1 MQSNEKQSASTS
13 MGNDSYKP
21 AIYSTS
27 ENTQLAEKFTQN
39 RLMRMAEKDSGKE
52 LERIYIIPLRRAK
65 IGPTSRAA
73 PRAIDDIRHFLMKH
87 MKVEQKNV
95 WIDDSLNKE
104 LWAHGKFW
112 VPSKIRVRAVKFED
126 GVVEAT
132 LPELGEKKSRREFL
146 KEEKEKKTPI
156 LRREEEKAEEAVPG
170 AEGYDIT
177 PTGQGEV
184 KIKKKK
190 EKAPKEEEPAEKK
203 EKPIKSEEKAPKEK
217 AEKKEESKAAKKSK
231 TAAKKLTSTKKGEK
245 EKPVSKRKS
254 ASKKTEKKSE

>member
-1 MQSNEKQSASTS
+1 
-13 MGNDSYKP
+13 
-21 AIYSTS
+21 
-27 ENTQLAEKFTQN
+27 
-39 RLMRMAEKDSGKE
+39 MAEKDSGKE

-73 PRAIDDIRHFLMKH
+73 PRAVDDVRHFLMKH
-87 MKVEQKNV
+87 MKVEQKKV

-132 LPELGEKKSRREFL
+132 LPELAEKKSRREFL

-156 LRREEEKAEEAVPG
+156 LRRAEEKAEEAVPG

-177 PTGQGEV
+177 PTGDGEV

-190 EKAPKEEEPAEKK
+190 EKAPKEEEPAETK
-203 EKPIKSEEKAPKEK
+203 EKPMKSEEKAKKKEK
-217 AEKKEESKAAKKSK
+217 PTETKKSKPTAKKS
-231 TAAKKLTSTKKGEK
+231 TSTKKDEK
-245 EKPVSKRKS
+245 KKPVSKRKS
-254 ASKKTEKKSE
+254 TVEKNREKK

>member
-1 MQSNEKQSASTS
+1 MS
-13 MGNDSYKP
+13 
-21 AIYSTS
+21 
-27 ENTQLAEKFTQN
+27 
-39 RLMRMAEKDSGKE
+39 MAEKDTGKE

-73 PRAIDDIRHFLMKH
+73 PRAVIDIRTFLMKH

-95 WIDDSLNKE
+95 WIDDSLNKK
-104 LWAHGKFW
+104 LWTHGKFW

-156 LRREEEKAEEAVPG
+156 LRREEEKVEEAVPG
-170 AEGYDIT
+170 AEGYEIT
-177 PTGQGEV
+177 PTGEGEV

-190 EKAPKEEEPAEKK
+190 EKAPKEEKSTEQKEEP
-203 EKPIKSEEKAPKEK
+203 KPSEEKAPEVE
-217 AEKKEESKAAKKSK
+217 AEQ
-231 TAAKKLTSTKKGEK
+231 K
-245 EKPVSKRKS
+245 EKPTKEKKQATQKPKKTTKEKTDKTSSKRKS
-254 ASKKTEKKSE
+254 AAKKTKKKSE

>member
-1 MQSNEKQSASTS
+1 MQSNEEQSTSTS
-13 MGNDSYKP
+13 MGHDSYKP

-27 ENTQLAEKFTQN
+27 ENTPLAEKFTQN

-73 PRAIDDIRHFLMKH
+73 PRAVDDIRHFLMKH

-177 PTGQGEV
+177 PTGKGEV

-203 EKPIKSEEKAPKEK
+203 EKPIKSEEKVPEEK
-217 AEKKEESKAAKKSK
+217 ADKKEESKGEKKSK
-231 TAAKKLTSTKKGEK
+231 TATKKSMSTKKGEK
-245 EKPVSKRKS
+245 EKSVSKRKS
-254 ASKKTEKKSE
+254 ASKKTGKKSE

>member
-1 MQSNEKQSASTS
+1 
-13 MGNDSYKP
+13 
-21 AIYSTS
+21 
-27 ENTQLAEKFTQN
+27 
-39 RLMRMAEKDSGKE
+39 MAEKVTGKE
-52 LERIYIIPLRRAK
+52 VERIYIVPLRRAK

-73 PRAIDDIRHFLMKH
+73 PRAVDDIRHFLMKH
-87 MKVEQKNV
+87 MKVERKNV
-95 WIDDSLNKE
+95 WIDDSLNKQI
-104 LWAHGKFW
+104 WSHGKFW

-156 LRREEEKAEEAVPG
+156 LKREEEKAEEAVPG

-177 PTGQGEV
+177 PTGDGEV

-190 EKAPKEEEPAEKK
+190 EKAPKEKQVAEKEEPTPVAKKVSEK
-203 EKPIKSEEKAPKEK
+203 EEEPETMTKKKK
-217 AEKKEESKAAKKSK
+217 AEKKPQTAKKAVTSK
-231 TAAKKLTSTKKGEK
+231 SAKKKA
-245 EKPVSKRKS
+245 

>member
-1 MQSNEKQSASTS
+1 
-13 MGNDSYKP
+13 
-21 AIYSTS
+21 
-27 ENTQLAEKFTQN
+27 
-39 RLMRMAEKDSGKE
+39 MAEKDSAKE
-52 LERIYIIPLRRAK
+52 LERIYVVPLRRAK

-73 PRAIDDIRHFLMKH
+73 PRAIDDVRHFLMKH

-104 LWAHGKFW
+104 LWKHGKFW
-112 VPSKIRVRAVKFED
+112 VPSKIHVRAVKFED

-190 EKAPKEEEPAEKK
+190 EKARVRKEERQARRG
-203 EKPIKSEEKAPKEK
+203 KPPS
-217 AEKKEESKAAKKSK
+217 
-231 TAAKKLTSTKKGEK
+231 
-245 EKPVSKRKS
+245 
-254 ASKKTEKKSE
+254 

>member
-1 MQSNEKQSASTS
+1 
-13 MGNDSYKP
+13 
-21 AIYSTS
+21 
-27 ENTQLAEKFTQN
+27 
-39 RLMRMAEKDSGKE
+39 MAEKDSEKE

-73 PRAIDDIRHFLMKH
+73 PRAIGDIRHFLMKH

-146 KEEKEKKTPI
+146 KEEKEKKIPI

-177 PTGQGEV
+177 PTGKGEV

-190 EKAPKEEEPAEKK
+190 EKAPKEEKTAETKEKSKKSKEKTEKK
-203 EKPIKSEEKAPKEK
+203 GKPKE
-217 AEKKEESKAAKKSK
+217 AKKSK
-231 TAAKKLTSTKKGEK
+231 TASKRSTAAKKDEQEK
-245 EKPVSKRKS
+245 SVSKRKS

>member
-1 MQSNEKQSASTS
+1 
-13 MGNDSYKP
+13 
-21 AIYSTS
+21 
-27 ENTQLAEKFTQN
+27 
-39 RLMRMAEKDSGKE
+39 MRMAEKDSGKE
-52 LERIYIIPLRRAK
+52 LERIYIISLRRAK
-65 IGPTSRAA
+65 MGPTSRAV
-73 PRAIDDIRHFLMKH
+73 PRAVDDIRHFLMKH

-177 PTGQGEV
+177 PTGKGEV

-190 EKAPKEEEPAEKK
+190 EKAPKEEAPAEKK
-203 EKPIKSEEKAPKEK
+203 EKPTKSKEKAPEEE
-217 AEKKEESKAAKKSK
+217 AEKKEELKAAKKSK
-231 TAAKKLTSTKKGEK
+231 TAAKKSTSTKKDEN

-254 ASKKTEKKSE
+254 TSKKTEKKSE

>member
-1 MQSNEKQSASTS
+1 
-13 MGNDSYKP
+13 
-21 AIYSTS
+21 
-27 ENTQLAEKFTQN
+27 
-39 RLMRMAEKDSGKE
+39 MAEKDSGKE

-73 PRAIDDIRHFLMKH
+73 PRAVDDIRHFLMKH

-104 LWAHGKFW
+104 IWAHGKFW
-112 VPSKIRVRAVKFED
+112 IPSKIRVRAVKFED

-156 LRREEEKAEEAVPG
+156 LRREEEKAKEAVPG

-177 PTGQGEV
+177 PTGEGEV

-190 EKAPKEEEPAEKK
+190 EKAPKEEEPIKPDEKAEKK
-203 EKPIKSEEKAPKEK
+203 EKPTKT
-217 AEKKEESKAAKKSK
+217 KKSK
-231 TAAKKLTSTKKGEK
+231 TTTKKSTSTKKDEK
-245 EKPVSKRKS
+245 KKPVSKRKS
-254 ASKKTEKKSE
+254 TSKKTEKK

>member
-1 MQSNEKQSASTS
+1 MV
-13 MGNDSYKP
+13 
-21 AIYSTS
+21 
-27 ENTQLAEKFTQN
+27 
-39 RLMRMAEKDSGKE
+39 EKDSGKE

-73 PRAIDDIRHFLMKH
+73 PRAVDDIRHFLMKH

-104 LWAHGKFW
+104 IWAHGKFW
-112 VPSKIRVRAVKFED
+112 IPSKIRVRAVKFED

-156 LRREEEKAEEAVPG
+156 LRREEEKAKEAVSG
-170 AEGYDIT
+170 AEEYDIT
-177 PTGQGEV
+177 PTGEGEV

-190 EKAPKEEEPAEKK
+190 EKAPKEEELIKPDEKVEKK
-203 EKPIKSEEKAPKEK
+203 EKPTKTKKAKTTT
-217 AEKKEESKAAKKSK
+217 KKS
-231 TAAKKLTSTKKGEK
+231 TSTKKEEK
-245 EKPVSKRKS
+245 KKPVSKRKS
-254 ASKKTEKKSE
+254 SSKKTEKK

>member
-1 MQSNEKQSASTS
+1 
-13 MGNDSYKP
+13 
-21 AIYSTS
+21 
-27 ENTQLAEKFTQN
+27 
-39 RLMRMAEKDSGKE
+39 MAEKDSRKE

-73 PRAIDDIRHFLMKH
+73 PRAIDDIRHFLMRH
-87 MKVEQKNV
+87 MKVEQKKV
-95 WIDDSLNKE
+95 WIDDSLNKQI
-104 LWAHGKFW
+104 WAHGKFW
-112 VPSKIRVRAVKFED
+112 IPSKIRVRAVKFED

-177 PTGQGEV
+177 PTGEGEV

-190 EKAPKEEEPAEKK
+190 EKAPKDEETK
-203 EKPIKSEEKAPKEK
+203 KSEKTAK
-217 AEKKEESKAAKKSK
+217 KKEEPIVTKKLKATTKKS
-231 TAAKKLTSTKKGEK
+231 TSTKKEEK
-245 EKPVSKRKS
+245 KKPVSKRKS
-254 ASKKTEKKSE
+254 SSKKTKKKSE

>member
-1 MQSNEKQSASTS
+1 MQSNEKQSTSTS
-13 MGNDSYKP
+13 MGHDSYKP

-27 ENTQLAEKFTQN
+27 ENTPLAEKFTQN
-39 RLMRMAEKDSGKE
+39 RLIRMAEKDSGKE

-177 PTGQGEV
+177 PTGKGEV

-203 EKPIKSEEKAPKEK
+203 EEPIKSEEKAPGEE
-217 AEKKEESKAAKKSK
+217 AEKKEEPKGVKKSK
-231 TAAKKLTSTKKGEK
+231 TAAKKSTSTKKDK
-245 EKPVSKRKS
+245 TEKPVSKRKS
-254 ASKKTEKKSE
+254 TSKKMEKKSK

>member
-1 MQSNEKQSASTS
+1 MH
-13 MGNDSYKP
+13 
-21 AIYSTS
+21 
-27 ENTQLAEKFTQN
+27 
-39 RLMRMAEKDSGKE
+39 MAEKDSGKE

-65 IGPTSRAA
+65 IGPTSRAV
-73 PRAIDDIRHFLMKH
+73 PRAVDDIRHFLMKH

-95 WIDDSLNKE
+95 WIDNSLNKQ
-104 LWAHGKFW
+104 LWTHGKFW

-132 LPELGEKKSRREFL
+132 IPEIGEKKSRREFL

-156 LRREEEKAEEAVPG
+156 LKREEEKVEEGVPG

-177 PTGQGEV
+177 PTGDGEV

-190 EKAPKEEEPAEKK
+190 EKAPKEKEPAEKK
-203 EKPIKSEEKAPKEK
+203 KQPKPSKEKAPEKE
-217 AEKKEESKAAKKSK
+217 AEKKATKPK
-231 TAAKKLTSTKKGEK
+231 TAAKKPKKDTKEKK

-254 ASKKTEKKSE
+254 ASKKEKKSK

>member
-1 MQSNEKQSASTS
+1 
-13 MGNDSYKP
+13 
-21 AIYSTS
+21 
-27 ENTQLAEKFTQN
+27 
-39 RLMRMAEKDSGKE
+39 MAEKDSGKE

-65 IGPTSRAA
+65 IGPTSRAV
-73 PRAIDDIRHFLMKH
+73 PRAVDDIRHFLMKH

-95 WIDDSLNKE
+95 WIDDSLNKQ

-156 LRREEEKAEEAVPG
+156 LRREEEKAEEGVAG
-170 AEGYDIT
+170 AEDYNIT
-177 PTGQGEV
+177 PTGDGEV

-190 EKAPKEEEPAEKK
+190 EKTPKEETASSK
-203 EKPIKSEEKAPKEK
+203 EKAPETEEQDGAKK
-217 AEKKEESKAAKKSK
+217 QQTAPKKPKKTTKEEP
-231 TAAKKLTSTKKGEK
+231 

-254 ASKKTEKKSE
+254 TTKKTEKKSE

>member
-1 MQSNEKQSASTS
+1 
-13 MGNDSYKP
+13 
-21 AIYSTS
+21 
-27 ENTQLAEKFTQN
+27 
-39 RLMRMAEKDSGKE
+39 MAEKDTGKE

-65 IGPTSRAA
+65 IGPTSRAV
-73 PRAIDDIRHFLMKH
+73 PRAVDDVRHFLMKH

-95 WIDDSLNKE
+95 WIDDSLNKQ
-104 LWAHGKFW
+104 LWTYGKFW

-170 AEGYDIT
+170 AEGYDIV
-177 PTGQGEV
+177 PTGEGEV

-190 EKAPKEEEPAEKK
+190 EKAAKEEEPTEK
-203 EKPIKSEEKAPKEK
+203 EESAPLAEKAPGKET
-217 AEKKEESKAAKKSK
+217 EIKKEDKPTEQKKAAKKPK
-231 TAAKKLTSTKKGEK
+231 KAKKQGTK
-245 EKPVSKRKS
+245 PSSSKKKT

>member
-1 MQSNEKQSASTS
+1 MQGNEKQSTSTS
-13 MGNDSYKP
+13 MGDDSYKP

-27 ENTQLAEKFTQN
+27 ENTPLAEKFTQN
-39 RLMRMAEKDSGKE
+39 RLMHMAEKDSGKE

-73 PRAIDDIRHFLMKH
+73 PRAVDDIRHFLMKH

-104 LWAHGKFW
+104 LWTHGKFW

-190 EKAPKEEEPAEKK
+190 APKEEEPTEKK
-203 EKPIKSEEKAPKEK
+203 EKPIKSEEKAPEAE
-217 AEKKEESKAAKKSK
+217 AEKKEEPKGTKKSK
-231 TAAKKLTSTKKGEK
+231 TATKKSTSIK
-245 EKPVSKRKS
+245 KDKTEKPVSKRKS
-254 ASKKTEKKSE
+254 ASKKKEKKSE

>member
-1 MQSNEKQSASTS
+1 MH
-13 MGNDSYKP
+13 
-21 AIYSTS
+21 
-27 ENTQLAEKFTQN
+27 
-39 RLMRMAEKDSGKE
+39 MAEKDSGKE

-65 IGPTSRAA
+65 IGPTSRAV
-73 PRAIDDIRHFLMKH
+73 PRAVDDIRHFLMKH

-95 WIDDSLNKE
+95 WIDNSLNKQ
-104 LWAHGKFW
+104 LWTHGKFW

-132 LPELGEKKSRREFL
+132 IPEIGEKKSRREFL

-156 LRREEEKAEEAVPG
+156 LKREEEKVEEGVPG

-177 PTGQGEV
+177 PTGDGEV

-190 EKAPKEEEPAEKK
+190 EKAPKEKEPAEKK
-203 EKPIKSEEKAPKEK
+203 KQPKPSKEKAPEKE
-217 AEKKEESKAAKKSK
+217 AEKKEETKAATKPK
-231 TAAKKLTSTKKGEK
+231 TAAKKPKKDTKEKK

-254 ASKKTEKKSE
+254 ASKKEKKSK

>member
-1 MQSNEKQSASTS
+1 
-13 MGNDSYKP
+13 
-21 AIYSTS
+21 
-27 ENTQLAEKFTQN
+27 
-39 RLMRMAEKDSGKE
+39 MAEKDTGKE

-65 IGPTSRAA
+65 IGPTSRAV
-73 PRAIDDIRHFLMKH
+73 PRAVDDIRHFLMKH

-95 WIDDSLNKE
+95 WIDGALNKQ
-104 LWAHGKFW
+104 LWTYGKFW

-132 LPELGEKKSRREFL
+132 LPEMGEKKSRREFL

-177 PTGQGEV
+177 PTGDGEV

-190 EKAPKEEEPAEKK
+190 EKTPKEEEEPAK
-203 EKPIKSEEKAPKEK
+203 
-217 AEKKEESKAAKKSK
+217 
-231 TAAKKLTSTKKGEK
+231 EK
-245 EKPVSKRKS
+245 EKPSKVEEKQPETDVEKKEPKKQKTTAKKQKETTGKTGDKKKP
-254 ASKKTEKKSE
+254 ASKKSKKSE

>member
-1 MQSNEKQSASTS
+1 
-13 MGNDSYKP
+13 
-21 AIYSTS
+21 
-27 ENTQLAEKFTQN
+27 
-39 RLMRMAEKDSGKE
+39 MAEKDSGKE
-52 LERIYIIPLRRAK
+52 LERIYVIPLRRAK

-73 PRAIDDIRHFLMKH
+73 PRAVDDVRIFLTKH
-87 MKVEQKNV
+87 MKVEEKKV
-95 WIDDSLNKE
+95 WIDDSLNKQ
-104 LWAHGKFW
+104 LWAYGKFW

-146 KEEKEKKTPI
+146 KEEKGKKTPI

-190 EKAPKEEEPAEKK
+190 EKAPKEKEPAEKK
-203 EKPIKSEEKAPKEK
+203 EKAV
-217 AEKKEESKAAKKSK
+217 KKETEIEGEPTVSKKPKTKAKKPK
-231 TAAKKLTSTKKGEK
+231 ATTKDETKKSA
-245 EKPVSKRKS
+245 SKRKS